1 MGYFNNKMI
10 ERLDGANLD
19 EDYQRR
25 KLEAELRK
33 KSQDANADYIND
45 AIDSD
50 EYFERLQKGA
60 LDINADQTIPSPDAR
75 PTLDQFSLPDTVVND
90 LNNRLDI
97 ANALKERDGL
107 DGDTLTN
114 AALQNF
120 SDDGNAKLDTMPDGM
135 DGSAQQLSMF
145 NTSSPEV
152 MLDTLNGDLIT
163 GENGMDLTR
172 RMAEFLISRT
182 PDDFDNDSMYE
193 SAAKFAQ
200 LFQMLN
206 GIK

>member
-19 EDYQRR
+19 EEYQRR

-33 KSQDANADYIND
+33 KAQDANADYIND
-45 AIDSD
+45 AVDAND
-50 EYFERLQKGA
+50 YFERLQKGA
-60 LDINADQTIPSPDAR
+60 LGINADQTIPSPDAR
-75 PTLDQFSLPDTVVND
+75 PTLDQFDLPDTVTND
-90 LNNRLDI
+90 TDNALDV
-97 ANALKERDGL
+97 ANALKKQNSW

-114 AALQNF
+114 AALQTLNGL
-120 SDDGNAKLDTMPDGM
+120 GNAQLDTIGGDINE
-135 DGSAQQLSMF
+135 SAQQLSMF

-152 MLDTLNGDLIT
+152 MLDTLNSDLIT
-163 GENGMDLTR
+163 GENGANLTR
-172 RMAEFLISRT
+172 RLAEFLLSRT
-182 PDDFDNDSMYE
+182 PGDLENASTYD
-193 SAAKFAQ
+193 SAAKIVQ